1 MDSRTAQSS
10 VQTDH
15 IQEVPLTVDLL
26 PPEVGQSKGTHT
38 NPLPPSSPYTLF
50 TPSHRRL
57 IVVILILT
65 MLASPLTATIY
76 LPLLPLLAAHF
87 HVSLQ
92 AINLTLT
99 LYIVFQAISPLLFA
113 TASDSFG
120 RRPVYLITFSVYTL
134 ASLGLVLNRTSY
146 AGLLVLR
153 AMQSLGASAVLA
165 ISYGVIAD
173 LCVPSERG
181 AMQGP
186 ALGAA
191 NLAVCVGPVVG
202 GWVALGSGS
211 YQWVFWCLVIYGGV
225 VVVVVGFGLPETA
238 RKVVGNGEKKAMWWG
253 RTWWS
258 LLTVWRRS
266 RKGSIDSTKVNL
278 DEEKTEKNDRTREE
292 SALKKHRFEI
302 PNPWAAVRI
311 IFWKD
316 TALVLWMA
324 GSPYAIWYCVQA
336 SIPPV
341 YQDTYGFNDFQI
353 GLSYLTGGFGTVV
366 GGYTNG
372 KLMDWNYK
380 MTARQIEHTID
391 KVSGDDLNHFP
402 IERARARGS
411 WYILAVYLSALA
423 GYGWAINFHAHV
435 SIPLILQFVLAAIST
450 AFQQTFNA
458 LLVDIFPASPST
470 AAASGNITRC
480 TLSAVAVAVLQ
491 PMVDKMGRGWYFT
504 LLSLVGGGG
513 GIIAI
518 WLTTTRGMTWRHQR
532 LRIDAIE

>member
-1 MDSRTAQSS
+1 M
-10 VQTDH
+10 
-15 IQEVPLTVDLL
+15 
-26 PPEVGQSKGTHT
+26 
-38 NPLPPSSPYTLF
+38 
-50 TPSHRRL
+50 
-57 IVVILILT
+57 
-65 MLASPLTATIY
+65 
-76 LPLLPLLAAHF
+76 
-87 HVSLQ
+87 
-92 AINLTLT
+92 
-99 LYIVFQAISPLLFA
+99 
-113 TASDSFG
+113 
-120 RRPVYLITFSVYTL
+120 
-134 ASLGLVLNRTSY
+134 
-146 AGLLVLR
+146 
-153 AMQSLGASAVLA
+153 
-165 ISYGVIAD
+165 
-173 LCVPSERG
+173 
-181 AMQGP
+181 
-186 ALGAA
+186 
-191 NLAVCVGPVVG
+191 
-202 GWVALGSGS
+202 
-211 YQWVFWCLVIYGGV
+211 
-225 VVVVVGFGLPETA
+225 
-238 RKVVGNGEKKAMWWG
+238 
-253 RTWWS
+253 
-258 LLTVWRRS
+258 
-266 RKGSIDSTKVNL
+266 DSTKVNL

-353 GLSYLTGGFGTVV
+353 GLSYLAGGFGTVV

-380 MTARQIEHTID
+380 MTARQIGLTID

-491 PMVDKMGRGWYFT
+491 PMVDRMGRGWYFT
-504 LLSLVGGGG
+504 LLSFVGGGG